1 SQKQQILAP
10 RINRVLTLFAHTS
23 PILSQR
29 VKVMSEEGKAIE
41 GVDVEISVVLGKAV
55 MPIHQLLKMGRGA
68 VIELDAGADDDAI
81 VLANNKPIAYG
92 GIVIVDDNIG
102 ISITDKVKR
111 NLPEF

>member
-1 SQKQQILAP
+1 
-10 RINRVLTLFAHTS
+10 
-23 PILSQR
+23 
-29 VKVMSEEGKAIE
+29 MEDKAIE

-92 GIVIVDDNIG
+92 GIIIVDDNIG
-102 ISITDKVKR
+102 ISITDNVKK
-111 NLPEF
+111 NLPDF

>member
-1 SQKQQILAP
+1 MRA
-10 RINRVLTLFAHTS
+10 
-23 PILSQR
+23 
-29 VKVMSEEGKAIE
+29 MSEENKAIE

-68 VIELDAGADDDAI
+68 VIELDAGSDDDAV

-92 GIVIVDDNIG
+92 GIIIVDDNIG
-102 ISITDKVKR
+102 ISITDKVKK